1 MAQFGKELQMYA
13 ANGMRSAAAWATFGR
28 QIASGSKPCTSVTSR
43 GATVE
48 LFTKDQTEFRTR
60 AQDRDKKSAE

>member
-13 ANGMRSAAAWATFGR
+13 NNGMRSAAAWLTFGR
-28 QIASGSKPCTSVTSR
+28 QIASGSKPCAGVMSR

-48 LFTKDQTEFRTR
+48 LFTKDQTELRTC
-60 AQDRDKKSAE
+60 AQDPQEKSAK